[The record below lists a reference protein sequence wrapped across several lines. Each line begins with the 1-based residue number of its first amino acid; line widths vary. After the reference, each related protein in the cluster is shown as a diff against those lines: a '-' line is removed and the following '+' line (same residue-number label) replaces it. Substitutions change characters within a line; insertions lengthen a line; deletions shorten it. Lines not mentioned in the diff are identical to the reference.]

1 MKTTY
6 SNRSGRTSV
15 DSVMT
20 PMIDVVF
27 LLLIFFLTT
36 ASFQKIEKMLPG
48 SMAAAPD
55 QQSQGTT
62 PESEPPISNTDLSD
76 VVVEI
81 KLPNGASGKGNVSYV
96 LNGEAVGDFD
106 KLTERLTGILK
117 VRLDVP
123 IVINP
128 ENKVPVG
135 EAIRVY
141 DMVRSQGAVAP
152 FLVAR

>member
-27 LLLIFFLTT
+27 LLLIFFLTS
-36 ASFQKIEKMLPG
+36 ASFQKMEKMLPG
-48 SMAAAPD
+48 TKAAAPD
-55 QQSQGTT
+55 QQSQGTN
-62 PESEPPISNTDLSD
+62 PDSEPPTTNTDLSD

-81 KLPNGASGKGNVSYV
+81 KLPNGVSGKVSYM

-128 ENKVPVG
+128 DNKVPVG

-141 DMVRSQGAVAP
+141 DMVRSRGAVAP